1 MAKTKIINPNADI
14 LSDGE
19 KEFITENRT
28 QTVGANQE
36 TTLENA
42 NKTRTR
48 SISMTDALYIEMENF
63 LKAYPEERSKS
74 SIIHRA
80 VKVYMAKKKA
90 ENPL

>member
-28 QTVGANQE
+28 QTVSENKG
-36 TTLENA
+36 TTLETS

-48 SISMTDALYIEMENF
+48 SISMTLS
-63 LKAYPEERSKS
+63 L
-74 SIIHRA
+74 IHI
-80 VKVYMAKKKA
+80 
-90 ENPL
+90 

>member
-28 QTVGANQE
+28 QTVSENKG
-36 TTLENA
+36 TTLETS

-63 LKAYPEERSKS
+63 LKDYPEERSKS
-74 SIIHRA
+74 SIIPRA
-80 VKVYMAKKKA
+80 VKVYMTKKKA

>member
-28 QTVGANQE
+28 QTVSENKG
-36 TTLENA
+36 TTLETS

-63 LKAYPEERSKS
+63 LKDYPEERSKS

-80 VKVYMAKKKA
+80 VKVYMTKKKA
-90 ENPL
+90 ENQL

>member
-1 MAKTKIINPNADI
+1 MSKTKIINPNADI

-28 QTVGANQE
+28 QTVGTKPE
-36 TTLENA
+36 TTLETS

-80 VKVYMAKKKA
+80 VIVYMAKKKA